1 MSSDDQKEKCTKVKD
16 TVGKLSFCTCQEF
29 CFLGGGGFGEVF
41 RGLYDNDRRKVAVK
55 RVTNDNVTI
64 MEAEILCDVDTHDNI
79 LRYYGTEKALGM
91 L

>member
-1 MSSDDQKEKCTKVKD
+1 MSSDDQEGKCTQVKE
-16 TVGKLSFCTCQEF
+16 TVGKLSFCTCDEF
-29 CFLGGGGFGEVF
+29 CFLGGGGFGQVF

-55 RVTNDNVTI
+55 LLRVTYDNAT
-64 MEAEILCDVDTHDNI
+64 EAEILCHVDTHDNI